1 MNIFATEQGILGDT
15 DYARQHNAFHAFLTL
30 ARSIRKQ
37 LGAWAYK
44 LDEYIRQLLIACSIP
59 LEEEEFFDQEDSAT
73 NALAASCRMVAKGAK
88 QKSAQANGCYSI
100 VRAYAQAHSLQNQV
114 ANTRSLIYFCELLD
128 NHLAA
133 AMETMIQDIWSDTAG
148 RMDTVLADALFQEIC
163 ALLGQEEEMM
173 RLSALFAQRF
183 LSVPLRHFAYQIAA
197 NELAR
202 ALLERDPETSCEILR
217 LLLASE

>member
-15 DYARQHNAFHAFLTL
+15 DYARQHNTFHAFLAL
-30 ARSIRKQ
+30 ARSIRKR
-37 LGAWAYK
+37 LGAQAYK

-59 LEEEEFFDQEDSAT
+59 LEEEFFDRDASPT
-73 NALAASCRMVAKGAK
+73 DALAASCRAVAKGGSTK
-88 QKSAQANGCYSI
+88 CMRANACYSI
-100 VRAYAQAHSLQNQV
+100 VRAYAQDHPLQNQV
-114 ANTRSLIYFCELLD
+114 DNTRSLIYFCTLLD
-128 NHLAA
+128 DHLATG
-133 AMETMIQDIWSDTAG
+133 METMIQDIWSGTAG
-148 RMDTVLADALFQEIC
+148 RMDTVLTDALFQEIC

-173 RLSALFAQRF
+173 RLNALFAQRF

-202 ALLERDPETSCEILR
+202 ALLERDPETSCEIIR